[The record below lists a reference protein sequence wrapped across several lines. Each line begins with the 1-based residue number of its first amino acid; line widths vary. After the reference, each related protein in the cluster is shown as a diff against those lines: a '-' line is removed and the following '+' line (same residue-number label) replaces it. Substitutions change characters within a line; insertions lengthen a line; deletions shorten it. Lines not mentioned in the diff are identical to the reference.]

1 LVAVKENPYSIY
13 NIKNPTQRVIQ
24 LARSKGVNI

>member
-1 LVAVKENPYSIY
+1 VAVEKNPRSIQF
-13 NIKNPTQRVIQ
+13 IKNPTQKVKQ